1 MAVALRSQPESS
13 CNSQTRLLRQDLAPQ
28 RCGDTFVSIS
38 RVIAVVLVCA
48 ALPNTKA
55 VAQSGAN
62 TAIVASAP
70 NAGSRAF
77 LQCRSCHTLQAGGPD
92 NVGPN
97 LFGFWGKKA
106 GTNRP
111 GFSYSAQMRASPVTW
126 TEANLDKFLERPTA
140 VIPGTKMAF
149 VGLARRDQR
158 QALIAY
164 LRQATTATP
173 PLATQSIQRK

>member
-1 MAVALRSQPESS
+1 MAVALRSQQEIS
-13 CNSQTRLLRQDLAPQ
+13 CNSLTRLLRGDVVP
-28 RCGDTFVSIS
+28 RGGGDTFVSS
-38 RVIAVVLVCA
+38 SWVIAFVLACA
-48 ALPNTKA
+48 ALPNTRA
-55 VAQSGAN
+55 FAQAIAT
-62 TAIVASAP
+62 TATMATPP

-111 GFSYSAQMRASPVTW
+111 SFGYSTQMRASPVTW

-149 VGLARRDQR
+149 VGLARPDQR